1 MRRLKRSISFET
13 TEEVESSRNL
23 IKSGENLASVALTNS
38 NMKDCKQAK
47 WTNRPKLISVCLA

>member
-23 IKSGENLASVALTNS
+23 IKSAENLASAALTNS
-38 NMKDCKQAK
+38 NMKDYKQAK
-47 WTNRPKLISVCLA
+47 WTNRPKLISVSLA

>member
-23 IKSGENLASVALTNS
+23 IKSGENLASAALTNS
-38 NMKDCKQAK
+38 NTERLQTSPVDQ
-47 WTNRPKLISVCLA
+47 